1 MPEIKISNLLVSL
14 YDLLGWALL
23 ELGLSASLVSIVQKF
38 IAAFALANFCLLTP
52 LLTIWLERKVSARFQ
67 DRLGPNRVGPY
78 GLFQGFADIV
88 KLISKEDIVPA
99 GADKVVFNI
108 GPVVAVMSVVGI
120 WAVIPFASNMIGTDI
135 NVGILY
141 SVAVGA
147 IGTLAIMM
155 GGWASNN
162 KYALLGAFRTVSQL
176 VSYEAP
182 MIITLLI
189 PTLMAGSMSMNT
201 IVQEQ
206 EVWFIVGAP
215 IAGLLFLVT
224 SIAEVGR
231 APFDLL
237 EAESE
242 IVAGFHV
249 EYTGMKFGVWMLA
262 EFLHAFTIC
271 ALVAVVFLG
280 GWRGPWAEEYPLLG
294 VVYFL
299 MKTYAVS
306 MLMLWIRVTVPRIR
320 IDQMND
326 LNWKFLVPLSLVILV
341 VTALVN
347 KAIPLD
353 YSAWSR
359 SIVLFLANVVVFA
372 GTLLVLRAVS
382 RKKQAQQSD
391 LQAQYKSA

>member
-271 ALVAVVFLG
+271 ALVVVVFLG

-294 VVYFL
+294 VAYFL

-306 MLMLWIRVTVPRIR
+306 MLMLWIRVTLPRIR

-347 KAIPLD
+347 KAIP
-353 YSAWSR
+353 
-359 SIVLFLANVVVFA
+359 
-372 GTLLVLRAVS
+372 
-382 RKKQAQQSD
+382 
-391 LQAQYKSA
+391 

>member
-1 MPEIKISNLLVSL
+1 MPEVRLGDLLVSL
-14 YDLLGWALL
+14 YDLFGW
-23 ELGLSASLVSIVQKF
+23 GLSEIGLNPSVVSILQKLV
-38 IAAFALANFCLLTP
+38 AAFILTNFCLLTP

-67 DRLGPNRVGPY
+67 DRLGPNRVGPF

-88 KLISKEDIVPA
+88 KLITKEDITPA
-99 GADKVVFNI
+99 GADKTVFNI
-108 GPVVAVMSVVGI
+108 GPVIAVASVVGI
-120 WAVIPFASNMIGTDI
+120 WAVIPFASTMVGTDI
-135 NVGILY
+135 NVGNLY

-162 KYALLGAFRTVSQL
+162 KYALLGSFRTVAQL
-176 VSYEAP
+176 VSYEVP
-182 MIITLLI
+182 MIIALLI
-189 PTLMAGSMSMNT
+189 PTLLAGSMSMNT

-206 EVWFIVGAP
+206 QVWFVVAAP
-215 IAGLLFLVT
+215 IAALLFLIS

-271 ALVAVVFLG
+271 ALTAVVFLG
-280 GWRGPWAEEYPLLG
+280 GWRGPWVDQYPLLG

-299 MKTYAVS
+299 MKTYFVS
-306 MLMLWIRVTVPRIR
+306 MIMLWIRVTVPRVR

-326 LNWKFLVPLSLVILV
+326 LNWKFLVPLSLVALV
-341 VTALVN
+341 VTALVD
-347 KAIPLD
+347 KSIPVD
-353 YSAWSR
+353 FSIGSR
-359 SIVLFLANVVVFA
+359 SLILFLANMVIVVA
-372 GTLLVLRAVS
+372 TLLVLRGVS
-382 RKKQAQQSD
+382 RKEQAAQSE
-391 LQAQYKSA
+391 LQAEVNSI

>member
-1 MPEIKISNLLVSL
+1 MPEVRLGDLLVSL
-14 YDLLGWALL
+14 YDLLGW
-23 ELGLSASLVSIVQKF
+23 GLSEIGLYPSVVSILQKLV
-38 IAAFALANFCLLTP
+38 AAFILTNFCLLTP

-67 DRLGPNRVGPY
+67 DRLGPNRVGPF

-88 KLISKEDIVPA
+88 KLITKEDITPA
-99 GADKVVFNI
+99 GADKTVFNI
-108 GPVVAVMSVVGI
+108 GPVIAVASVVGI
-120 WAVIPFASNMIGTDI
+120 WAVIPFTSTMVGTDI

-162 KYALLGAFRTVSQL
+162 KYALLGSFRTVSQL
-176 VSYEAP
+176 VSYEVP
-182 MIITLLI
+182 MIIALLI
-189 PTLMAGSMSMNT
+189 PTLLAGSMSMNT

-206 EVWFIVGAP
+206 QVWFVVAAP
-215 IAGLLFLVT
+215 IAALLFLIS

-271 ALVAVVFLG
+271 AITAVVFLG
-280 GWRGPWAEEYPLLG
+280 GWRGPWVDQYPLLG

-299 MKTYAVS
+299 IKTYFVS
-306 MLMLWIRVTVPRIR
+306 MIMLWIRVTVPRGR

-326 LNWKFLVPLSLVILV
+326 LNWKFLVPLSLVALV
-341 VTALVN
+341 VTALVD
-347 KAIPLD
+347 KSIPVGF
-353 YSAWSR
+353 SAGSR
-359 SIVLFLANVVVFA
+359 SLILFLANMVIVVA
-372 GTLLVLRAVS
+372 TLLVLRGVS
-382 RKKQAQQSD
+382 RKEQVAQSD
-391 LQAQYKSA
+391 LQAEVNSI